1 MNSALRRIF
10 WGYFFIFFRLH
21 IGIDLFMD
29 PVGYFLIYSGCAKI
43 AVAYP
48 QSKKPR
54 IVAIVGM
61 IASIPSVFVNLSG
74 PELAY
79 SWTVYGNGLFIIN
92 MIVAFYLFLLLM
104 EIVKTLGITALIQ
117 RTSTTFK
124 YFIGFYLF
132 SFALMSFLVNT
143 SGDGWIALNLIA
155 TIGVLIMDIVF
166 LILLG
171 AIRKAAPDS
180 VQIDVTV

>member
-1 MNSALRRIF
+1 
-10 WGYFFIFFRLH
+10 
-21 IGIDLFMD
+21 
-29 PVGYFLIYSGCAKI
+29 
-43 AVAYP
+43 
-48 QSKKPR
+48 
-54 IVAIVGM
+54 
-61 IASIPSVFVNLSG
+61 
-74 PELAY
+74 
-79 SWTVYGNGLFIIN
+79 
-92 MIVAFYLFLLLM
+92 M